1 MIAVAATRGFI
12 REPSLSGVATMGA
25 LSLVASSLSIG
36 SPTLS
41 RTLAGLNSLPI
52 SVVSPSIG
60 KPTFNSSGPANFT
73 VADHGKNSTV
83 SGSTASIN
91 PVSNIPAGSLIVV
104 QVNEA
109 TSQGGSPGTLS
120 DSAGNVYTLA
130 NHQSPNNAASNGCAS
145 VWYVLSCKALTTVQ
159 TITYAK
165 HSNGVAAVIC
175 AMAATY
181 VGTLSLDQN
190 VTPTSGNS
198 ASPSIIS
205 GVPAKT
211 GELWFGFLGISPR
224 VSSDTFTQPTGW
236 TVGPDL
242 IASSGSTNGQGG
254 GYLVSIDSAAKV
266 YNPVISGRFWAAFL
280 LSFKVT

>member
-1 MIAVAATRGFI
+1 MIAVAATSGFVRI
-12 REPSLSGVATMGA
+12 PSIVGVVTIGA
-25 LSLVASSLSIG
+25 MPLVV
-36 SPTLS
+36 SPLVIDGPVFAK
-41 RTLAGLNSLPI
+41 TLAELNSYPI
-52 SVVSPSIG
+52 SVAPLSIG
-60 KPTFNSSGPANFT
+60 KPTITSYAAANFIVT
-73 VADHGKNSTV
+73 DHSKNSTV
-83 SGSTASIN
+83 SGGTASIN

-120 DSAGNVYTLA
+120 DSAGNVYVLA
-130 NHQSPNNAASNGCAS
+130 NHKSPNNVAANGCAS
-145 VWYVLSCKALTTVQ
+145 VWYVLSCKALTTLQ
-159 TITYAK
+159 TITYSK

-175 AMAATY
+175 AMSATY
-181 VGTLSLDQN
+181 IGTLSLDQN
-190 VTPTSGNS
+190 VTPTSGS
-198 ASPSIIS
+198 GTSPSIIS

-280 LSFKVT
+280 LSFKFT